1 MENFNF
7 NMDLGFSPESL
18 FETDQYGFGDG
29 PISVNLVSQNKSQQ
43 HMEFKSFDFKV
54 DDFMDL
60 ELDLN
65 SDSVMSSFFEME
77 KIKEVKSDPQMTRPS
92 VIMSKPRQN
101 IKAQPTL
108 TNILTTCG
116 ITNDLHADIYNS
128 DDSNSIASPSSIHS
142 DLELE
147 KNQDLIDELEEF
159 FIKVDG
165 SPTVVEET
173 EEPVEAVEPA
183 QQSNSPDKILSALT
197 SGNVMENNNS
207 LTMDDLNNAYT
218 TSIVSEDGQNVIIII
233 APSSPEECT
242 EFLEPVT
249 PTSQVQ
255 TPLSPTNTA
264 NNDSDCSYDTD
275 PEWSPSPASNT
286 SFASQILSPPEQSKH
301 RKKYA
306 RSRPP
311 QAPSGPY
318 PVEKK
323 ERKKA
328 QNRTAAFRYRE
339 KKKSEQDLIDEELEL
354 LAAKNNV
361 LKDKLTEMETEF
373 KYLKKLMTEAGL
385 GRYAQTV
392 RI

>member
-29 PISVNLVSQNKSQQ
+29 PISNNLTSQNTPEQ
-43 HMEFKSFDFKV
+43 HVEFKSFDFK
-54 DDFMDL
+54 DEGFMDL

-77 KIKEVKSDPQMTRPS
+77 EIKEVKADPQMTRPS

-101 IKAQPTL
+101 IKAKPIL
-108 TNILTTCG
+108 TDILTTCG
-116 ITNDLHADIYNS
+116 ITSNTQADFYNS
-128 DDSNSIASPSSIHS
+128 DDSNSIGSPSSIHS

-147 KNQDLIDELEEF
+147 KNQELIDELEEF

-173 EEPVEAVEPA
+173 PEPVEAVEPT
-183 QQSNSPDKILSALT
+183 QQADSTDQILSALT

-249 PTSQVQ
+249 PKPHQQ
-255 TPLSPTNTA
+255 TPLSPTNTT
-264 NNDSDCSYDTD
+264 NDSDCSYDTD

-286 SFASQILSPPEQSKH
+286 SFASQICSPPEQTKL

-311 QAPSGPY
+311 QPPAGPY

-339 KKKSEQDLIDEELEL
+339 KKKSEQDVIDEELEL
-354 LAAKNNV
+354 LSTKNSV